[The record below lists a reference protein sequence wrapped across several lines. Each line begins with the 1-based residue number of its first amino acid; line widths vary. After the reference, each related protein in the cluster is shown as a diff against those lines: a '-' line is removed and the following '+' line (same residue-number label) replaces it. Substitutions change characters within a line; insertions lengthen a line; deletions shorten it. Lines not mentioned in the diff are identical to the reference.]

1 MSDITAQAFRE
12 AAGYFARLAS
22 DSRRI
27 KDDLGRRTAADF
39 QRHADMLIAAAEHR
53 EQLDAAQIED
63 LAGKLHCLID
73 WVDQQGLLPDHVFTF
88 QDGDV
93 WERTTQ

>member
-39 QRHADMLIAAAEHR
+39 QRHADMLLAAAEQR
-53 EQLDAAQIED
+53 GQIED

-88 QDGDV
+88 QDGDI
-93 WERTTQ
+93 WESTTQ